1 MIDITPLLLATAPG
15 TPSDTNPF
23 GVDIQSLLTQAAQPI
38 FDGAAVL
45 IPVVVVLMGIHR
57 VVEGKSENHT
67 VLVAEML
74 GFIMVMEGAL
84 IALRKMAGI

>member
-1 MIDITPLLLATAPG
+1 MIDVTALLLAAGGTA
-15 TPSDTNPF
+15 PSDTNPF
-23 GVDIQSLLTQAAQPI
+23 GVDIQALLTSAAQPI

-45 IPVVVVLMGIHR
+45 IPVVVVLIGIHR

-84 IALRKMAGI
+84 IALRKMAGL

>member
-1 MIDITPLLLATAPG
+1 MIEITSLLLA

-23 GVDIQSLLTQAAQPI
+23 GVSLEDMLSSAATPI
-38 FDGAAVL
+38 FNGAAVL
-45 IPVVVVLMGIHR
+45 IPIVVALVGIHR

-67 VLVAEML
+67 VLIAEML